1 MTVRTLHTL
10 ALILGATLL
19 TIACGGGSENG
30 SPVGPSPAGPGAGA
44 SGATIRG
51 TVSGGGAAEVR
62 SLGAGLGGVKVSVE
76 GTDLSETTN
85 NSGAFMLQGVPPGRV
100 RLLFQGAGTSGMV
113 DLNDVGQAETIA
125 LSVVVTGSSLEL
137 ESEARTTG
145 SEAQLEGKIVSINYP
160 GRTLVV
166 GATSVSVPGDVEITN
181 GYRLLAFT
189 DLIVGARIHVKG
201 TKNGDAITASRILAQ
216 QTGLENVR
224 LNGTVSDVAGTC
236 PDRTFKFGSTAIAVN
251 RSTIFVQ
258 GSCAQIQGGLTLEV
272 KGLRRPDGSILATQ
286 VKFNKQDDEDE
297 EEEEEAVPVEFS
309 GSISGLS
316 GPCPARRFMAGGR
329 EVQTTG
335 ATNFLT
341 PCATLVNGQTVAIKG
356 KQTGNGKVIA
366 TEVK

>member
-10 ALILGATLL
+10 ALIVGATVL
-19 TIACGGGSENG
+19 TVACGGGSESG

-44 SGATIRG
+44 SGATVSG
-51 TVSGGGAAEVR
+51 TVSGSGAAQAR
-62 SLGAGLGGVKVSVE
+62 ALGAGLGGVTVSVE
-76 GTDLSETTN
+76 GTDLSATTN
-85 NSGAFMLQGVPPGRV
+85 GNGAFMLQGVPPGLV
-100 RLLFQGAGTSGMV
+100 RLLIEGAGASGKV
-113 DLNDVGQAETIA
+113 DLTDVGQAQQISI
-125 LSVVVTGSSLEL
+125 SVVVNGTSLEL

-160 GRTLVV
+160 GRTLVA
-166 GATSVSVPGDVEITN
+166 GTTSVSVPEGVEITN

-201 TKNGDAITASRILAQ
+201 TRNGETITASRILAQ
-216 QTGLENVR
+216 QTGLESVT
-224 LNGTVSDVAGTC
+224 LNGTVSDIAATC

-258 GSCAQIQGGLTLEV
+258 GSCEQIQDGLQLEV

-286 VKFNKQDDEDE
+286 VKFNKKDDDE
-297 EEEEEAVPVEFS
+297 EEGVPVEFS
-309 GSISGLS
+309 GTISGLS

-341 PCATLVNGQTVAIKG
+341 PCATLANGQTVAIKG

-366 TEVK
+366 GEVK